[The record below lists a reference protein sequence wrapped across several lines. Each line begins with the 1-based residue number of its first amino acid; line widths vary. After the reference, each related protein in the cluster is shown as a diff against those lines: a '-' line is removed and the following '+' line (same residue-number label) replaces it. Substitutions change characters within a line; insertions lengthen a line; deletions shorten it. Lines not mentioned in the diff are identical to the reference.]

1 MKSAKTKKSSQP
13 VLSILIPV
21 YNEENTLNKILIK
34 TTALKIPH
42 YEVIIVNDASYD
54 KSAGIIKKFA
64 GSFRNANVELSV
76 CTHPINKG
84 KGATIKTALKQAKGE
99 YFVIQDADLEYDPK
113 DIRPLLDK
121 AVSDN
126 LSAVYGSRFLGT
138 IKNMPRA
145 NYFANKFYNFML
157 RRLYDTEI
165 TDMHTCY
172 KLVRTDLMRE
182 FKMQSEGFGY
192 ATELVSKLL
201 RKGIPIQDMPISFN
215 GRNKKQGKKIGVRD
229 GVDCIYMMFKYRF
242 SKQV

>member
-1 MKSAKTKKSSQP
+1 MKSAKTKKRPQP

-21 YNEENTLNKILIK
+21 YNEENTLNKILTK
-34 TTALKIPH
+34 TTDLKISN

-54 KSAGIIKKFA
+54 KTASIIKKFA
-64 GSFRNANVELSV
+64 NSFKSTNVNLSV
-76 CTHPINKG
+76 FTHKINKG
-84 KGATIKTALKQAKGE
+84 KGAAIKTALKQAKGE

-113 DIRPLLDK
+113 DIQPLLNRAITD
-121 AVSDN
+121 D
-126 LSAVYGSRFLGT
+126 LPAVYGSRFLGT

-157 RRLYDTEI
+157 RRLYDTDI

-172 KLVRTDLMRE
+172 KLVRTDLMKE

-192 ATELVSKLL
+192 ATELVSRLL
-201 RKGIPIQDMPISFN
+201 KRNVNITDMPINFN
-215 GRNKKQGKKIGVRD
+215 GRTKKQGKKIGVKD

-242 SKQV
+242 SKSA